1 MSLLAGI
8 GQGLQGAGQAISQG
22 LTQYALMLNDNERE
36 KMRQASIEKRWAK
49 EDARYEQQQSKDDQR
64 YSERNAKDDAHYQD
78 SLKFR
83 EQDANRA
90 SAREGRNDEKQNA
103 LLIGQ
108 ALDRL
113 KEDYKESLAEVDAN
127 YLDPVT
133 KQAND
138 PTGYAAAIEDARSQ
152 FDSTRTSIVQR
163 SGLSA
168 DQIDKYGFNM
178 YLPQPT
184 ADNGAD
190 KTKTKIVTPP
200 PTDDYDKK
208 KWFEDVRKA
217 KAASTTGKDEN
228 GLTYALFGN
237 GVMGEPSGTLGQRLT
252 QFGNQANNRNTGH
265 FTEEQAR
272 QYQQQVGV
280 PDYSYP
286 PIGTGLLGKINR

>member
-1 MSLLAGI
+1 MSLLAGL
-8 GQGLQGAGQAISQG
+8 GKGLQGAGQAIGQG
-22 LTQYALMLNDNERE
+22 LYAYAMAMRDDEIER
-36 KMRQASIEKRWAK
+36 MRQASIEKRWAK
-49 EDARYEQQQSKDDQR
+49 EDARYEQAQVKDESRYKDQQTRDDSR
-64 YSERNAKDDAHYQD
+64 RKEDVDYRNQE
-78 SLKFR
+78 S
-83 EQDANRA
+83 NRA
-90 SAREGRNDEKQNA
+90 NAREGRNDEKQNA

-190 KTKTKIVTPP
+190 KTKTEIVTAP

-217 KAASTTGKDEN
+217 QPAQSTAMPKPGETKREMAVDYLLNDRGDTTRKP
-228 GLTYALFGN
+228 GLLSPETIA
-237 GVMGEPSGTLGQRLT
+237 
-252 QFGNQANNRNTGH
+252 
-265 FTEEQAR
+265 
-272 QYQQQVGV
+272 QQQERLKQLRESGV
-280 PDYSYP
+280 QSAYGAAMMP
-286 PIGTGLLGKINR
+286 R